1 MLAPVRRGNP
11 TVSEAGDTLNAM
23 DIVALLVGLVV
34 GLVVGFLVAWIV
46 RGSRATQ
53 NGDASLGVRLAQAEA
68 VGMERQAQIDALA
81 QRNKDLV
88 DQQERDARVVAE
100 LTPIKEVLHQMTVK
114 VNAMENEQK
123 QQHGL
128 ITQQL
133 TDSRRAGDELRA
145 TTESLAS
152 ALRSNNVKGQWG
164 EAQLRRIVEVAGLL
178 EFVDFSTQETT
189 STEGGKI
196 RPDMII
202 RLPGGRTILV
212 DAKVPFTAY
221 LEASQIPSN
230 AAGEQGAQR
239 DRLMKDHVK
248 AVRTHIDSLSSKAY
262 WDGVDGAS
270 EFVIAFVPSESLLS
284 AALELDPTVL
294 EYAFTKRVA
303 LASPVNLWAVLKTV
317 AYSWRQQVAAEQVTE
332 IIKLGQELYKRVGV
346 VASHADS
353 LRSALDKAVKS
364 YNEFAGSLERNMLT
378 TAKKFPGMDPNV
390 TLKEVPAIAAT
401 TEGFRKEELTTDE

>member
-1 MLAPVRRGNP
+1 
-11 TVSEAGDTLNAM
+11 M
-23 DIVALLVGLVV
+23 DIVALLVGLLV

-46 RGSRATQ
+46 RGSRAAQ

-68 VGMERQAQIDALA
+68 VGMERQAQIDGLA

-88 DQQERDARVVAE
+88 DQQARDARVVAE

-133 TDSRRAGDELRA
+133 TDSRRAGDDLRA

-196 RPDMII
+196 RPDMTI

-221 LEASQIPSN
+221 LEASQIPPT
-230 AAGEQGAQR
+230 ATGEQGAQR
-239 DRLMKDHVK
+239 DKLLKDHVK
-248 AVRTHIDSLSSKAY
+248 ALRAHIDNLSGKAY
-262 WDGVDGAS
+262 WDGFDGAS
-270 EFVIAFVPSESLLS
+270 EFVVAFVPSESLLS
-284 AALELDPTVL
+284 VALELDPTIL

-346 VASHADS
+346 VAGHADS
-353 LRSALDKAVKS
+353 LRAALDKAVKS

-378 TAKKFPGMDPNV
+378 TAKKFPGMDPNIS
-390 TLKEVPAIAAT
+390 LKEVPAIAAT
-401 TEGFRKEELTTDE
+401 TEGFRKEELTSDE

>member
-1 MLAPVRRGNP
+1 
-11 TVSEAGDTLNAM
+11 M

-53 NGDASLGVRLAQAEA
+53 GGDASLGVRLAQAEA

-196 RPDMII
+196 RPDMTI

-239 DRLMKDHVK
+239 ERLMKDHVK

-378 TAKKFPGMDPNV
+378 TAKKFPGMDPNIS
-390 TLKEVPAIAAT
+390 LKEVPAIAAT
-401 TEGFRKEELTTDE
+401 TEGFRKEELTSDE

>member
-1 MLAPVRRGNP
+1 MRRGNP
-11 TVSEAGDTLNAM
+11 TVSEADDTLNAM

-46 RGSRATQ
+46 RGSRAAQ

-123 QQHGL
+123 QQHGF

-189 STEGGKI
+189 NTEGGKI
-196 RPDMII
+196 RPDMTI

-378 TAKKFPGMDPNV
+378 TAKKFPGMDPNIS
-390 TLKEVPAIAAT
+390 LKEVPAIAAT
-401 TEGFRKEELTTDE
+401 TEGFRKEELTSDE

>member
-1 MLAPVRRGNP
+1 
-11 TVSEAGDTLNAM
+11 M
-23 DIVALLVGLVV
+23 DIVAVLVGLLV

-46 RGSRATQ
+46 RGSRAAQ

-68 VGMERQAQIDALA
+68 VGMERQAQIDGLA

-88 DQQERDARVVAE
+88 DQQARDARVVAE

-133 TDSRRAGDELRA
+133 TDSRRAGDDLRA

-196 RPDMII
+196 RPDMTI

-221 LEASQIPSN
+221 LEASQIPPT
-230 AAGEQGAQR
+230 ATGEQGAQR
-239 DRLMKDHVK
+239 DKLLKDHVK
-248 AVRTHIDSLSSKAY
+248 ALRAHIDNLSGKAY
-262 WDGVDGAS
+262 WDGFDGAS
-270 EFVIAFVPSESLLS
+270 EFVVAFVPSESLLS
-284 AALELDPTVL
+284 VALELDPTIL

-346 VASHADS
+346 VAGHADS
-353 LRSALDKAVKS
+353 LRAALDKAVKS

-401 TEGFRKEELTTDE
+401 TEGFRKEELTSDE

>member
-1 MLAPVRRGNP
+1 
-11 TVSEAGDTLNAM
+11 M

-196 RPDMII
+196 RPDMTI

-401 TEGFRKEELTTDE
+401 TEGFRKEELTSDE

>member
-1 MLAPVRRGNP
+1 VRRGNP
-11 TVSEAGDTLNAM
+11 PVSEAGDTLNDM

-53 NGDASLGVRLAQAEA
+53 GGDASLGVRLAQAEA

-196 RPDMII
+196 RPDMTI

-378 TAKKFPGMDPNV
+378 TAKKFPGMDPNIS
-390 TLKEVPAIAAT
+390 LKEVPAIAAT
-401 TEGFRKEELTTDE
+401 TEGFRKEELTSDE

>member
-1 MLAPVRRGNP
+1 
-11 TVSEAGDTLNAM
+11 M
-23 DIVALLVGLVV
+23 DIVALLVGAVV

-189 STEGGKI
+189 TTEGGKI
-196 RPDMII
+196 RPDMTI

-230 AAGEQGAQR
+230 ASGEQGAQR
-239 DRLMKDHVK
+239 DKLMKDHVK
-248 AVRTHIDSLSSKAY
+248 AVRAHIDSLSSKAY

-346 VASHADS
+346 VAGHADS

-390 TLKEVPAIAAT
+390 TLKEVPAITAA
-401 TEGFRKEELTTDE
+401 TEGFRKEELTSDE

>member
-1 MLAPVRRGNP
+1 
-11 TVSEAGDTLNAM
+11 M
-23 DIVALLVGLVV
+23 DIVALLVGAVV

-196 RPDMII
+196 RPDMTI

-230 AAGEQGAQR
+230 ASGEQGAQR
-239 DRLMKDHVK
+239 DKLMKDHVK
-248 AVRTHIDSLSSKAY
+248 AVRAHIDSLSSKAY

-346 VASHADS
+346 VAGHADS

-390 TLKEVPAIAAT
+390 TLKEVPAITAA
-401 TEGFRKEELTTDE
+401 TEGFRKEELTSDE

>member
-1 MLAPVRRGNP
+1 
-11 TVSEAGDTLNAM
+11 M

>member
-1 MLAPVRRGNP
+1 
-11 TVSEAGDTLNAM
+11 VSEAGVTLNAM
-23 DIVALLVGLVV
+23 DIVAVLVGLLV

-46 RGSRATQ
+46 RGSRAAQ

-68 VGMERQAQIDALA
+68 VGMERQAQIDGLA

-88 DQQERDARVVAE
+88 DQQARDARVVAE

-133 TDSRRAGDELRA
+133 TDSRRAGDDLRA

-196 RPDMII
+196 RPDMTI

-221 LEASQIPSN
+221 LEASQIPPT
-230 AAGEQGAQR
+230 ATGEQGAQR
-239 DRLMKDHVK
+239 DKLLKDHVK
-248 AVRTHIDSLSSKAY
+248 ALRAHIDNLSGKAY
-262 WDGVDGAS
+262 WDGFDGAS
-270 EFVIAFVPSESLLS
+270 EFVVAFVPSESLLS
-284 AALELDPTVL
+284 VALELDPTIL

-346 VASHADS
+346 VAGHADS
-353 LRSALDKAVKS
+353 LRAALDKAVKS

-378 TAKKFPGMDPNV
+378 TAKKFPGMDPNIS
-390 TLKEVPAIAAT
+390 LKEVPAIAAT
-401 TEGFRKEELTTDE
+401 TEGFRKEELTSDE

>member
-1 MLAPVRRGNP
+1 M
-11 TVSEAGDTLNAM
+11 VSEAGDTLNAM

-196 RPDMII
+196 RPDMTI

-401 TEGFRKEELTTDE
+401 TEGFRKEELTSDE

>member
-1 MLAPVRRGNP
+1 
-11 TVSEAGDTLNAM
+11 M
-23 DIVALLVGLVV
+23 DIVALLVGAVV

-189 STEGGKI
+189 TTEGGKI
-196 RPDMII
+196 RPDMTI

-221 LEASQIPSN
+221 LEASQISSN
-230 AAGEQGAQR
+230 ASGEQGAQR
-239 DRLMKDHVK
+239 DKLMKDHVK
-248 AVRTHIDSLSSKAY
+248 AVRAHIDSLSSKAY

-346 VASHADS
+346 VAGHADS

-390 TLKEVPAIAAT
+390 TLKEVPAIAST
-401 TEGFRKEELTTDE
+401 TEGFRKEELTSDE

>member
-1 MLAPVRRGNP
+1 
-11 TVSEAGDTLNAM
+11 M

-34 GLVVGFLVAWIV
+34 GLVVGFLIAWIV

-53 NGDASLGVRLAQAEA
+53 NDDSSLGVRLAQAEA

-189 STEGGKI
+189 TTEGGKI
-196 RPDMII
+196 RPDMTI

-239 DRLMKDHVK
+239 DKLMKDHVK
-248 AVRTHIDSLSSKAY
+248 AVRAHIDSLSSKAY

-346 VASHADS
+346 VAGHADA

-401 TEGFRKEELTTDE
+401 TEGFRKEELTSEE

>member
-1 MLAPVRRGNP
+1 MRRGNP
-11 TVSEAGDTLNAM
+11 TVSEADDTLTDM

-34 GLVVGFLVAWIV
+34 GLVVGFLLAWIV

-196 RPDMII
+196 RPDMTI

-248 AVRTHIDSLSSKAY
+248 AVRAHIDSLSSKAY

-390 TLKEVPAIAAT
+390 TLKEVPAIAST
-401 TEGFRKEELTTDE
+401 TEGFRKEELTSED

>member
-1 MLAPVRRGNP
+1 
-11 TVSEAGDTLNAM
+11 M

-46 RGSRATQ
+46 RGSRASQ

-196 RPDMII
+196 RPDMTI
-202 RLPGGRTILV
+202 RLPADVELEVRKHADRHTRTL
-212 DAKVPFTAY
+212 
-221 LEASQIPSN
+221 
-230 AAGEQGAQR
+230 AAQ
-239 DRLMKDHVK
+239 
-248 AVRTHIDSLSSKAY
+248 
-262 WDGVDGAS
+262 
-270 EFVIAFVPSESLLS
+270 
-284 AALELDPTVL
+284 VL
-294 EYAFTKRVA
+294 HY
-303 LASPVNLWAVLKTV
+303 
-317 AYSWRQQVAAEQVTE
+317 
-332 IIKLGQELYKRVGV
+332 IKLGL
-346 VASHADS
+346 
-353 LRSALDKAVKS
+353 
-364 YNEFAGSLERNMLT
+364 
-378 TAKKFPGMDPNV
+378 AKEK
-390 TLKEVPAIAAT
+390 K
-401 TEGFRKEELTTDE
+401 

>member
-1 MLAPVRRGNP
+1 
-11 TVSEAGDTLNAM
+11 
-23 DIVALLVGLVV
+23 
-34 GLVVGFLVAWIV
+34 
-46 RGSRATQ
+46 
-53 NGDASLGVRLAQAEA
+53 VRLAQAEA
-68 VGMERQAQIDALA
+68 VGMERQAQIDGLA

-88 DQQERDARVVAE
+88 DQQARDARVVAE

-133 TDSRRAGDELRA
+133 TDSRRAGDDLRA

-196 RPDMII
+196 RPDMTI

-221 LEASQIPSN
+221 LEASQIPPT
-230 AAGEQGAQR
+230 ATGEQGAQR
-239 DRLMKDHVK
+239 DKLLKDHVK
-248 AVRTHIDSLSSKAY
+248 ALRAHIDNLSGKAY
-262 WDGVDGAS
+262 WDGFDGAS
-270 EFVIAFVPSESLLS
+270 EFVVAFVPSESLLS
-284 AALELDPTVL
+284 VALELDPTIL

-346 VASHADS
+346 VAGHADS
-353 LRSALDKAVKS
+353 LRAALDKAVKS

-401 TEGFRKEELTTDE
+401 TEGFRKEELTSDE

>member
-1 MLAPVRRGNP
+1 
-11 TVSEAGDTLNAM
+11 M

-133 TDSRRAGDELRA
+133 TDSRRAGDDLRA

-196 RPDMII
+196 RPDMTI

-221 LEASQIPSN
+221 LEASQIPPT
-230 AAGEQGAQR
+230 ATGEQGAHR
-239 DRLMKDHVK
+239 AKLPKDQAK
-248 AVRTHIDSLSSKAY
+248 ALRAHIDNLSGKAY
-262 WDGVDGAS
+262 WDGFDGAS
-270 EFVIAFVPSESLLS
+270 EFVVAFVPSESLLS
-284 AALELDPTVL
+284 VALELDPTIL

-346 VASHADS
+346 VAGHADS
-353 LRSALDKAVKS
+353 LRAALDKAVKS

-378 TAKKFPGMDPNV
+378 TAKKFPGMDPNIS
-390 TLKEVPAIAAT
+390 LKEVPAIAAT
-401 TEGFRKEELTTDE
+401 TEGFRKEELTSDE

>member
-1 MLAPVRRGNP
+1 M
-11 TVSEAGDTLNAM
+11 SEAGVTLNAK
-23 DIVALLVGLVV
+23 DIVALLVGLLV

-46 RGSRATQ
+46 RGSRAAQ

-68 VGMERQAQIDALA
+68 VGMERQAQIDGLA

-88 DQQERDARVVAE
+88 DQQARDARVVAE

-133 TDSRRAGDELRA
+133 TDSRRAGDDLRA

-196 RPDMII
+196 RPDMTI

-221 LEASQIPSN
+221 LEASQIPPI
-230 AAGEQGAQR
+230 ATGEQGAQR
-239 DRLMKDHVK
+239 DKLLKDHVK
-248 AVRTHIDSLSSKAY
+248 ALRAHIDNLSGKAY
-262 WDGVDGAS
+262 WDGFDGAS
-270 EFVIAFVPSESLLS
+270 EFVVAFVPSESLLS
-284 AALELDPTVL
+284 VALELDPTIL

-346 VASHADS
+346 VAGHADS
-353 LRSALDKAVKS
+353 LRAALDKAVKS

-378 TAKKFPGMDPNV
+378 TAKKFPGMDPNIS
-390 TLKEVPAIAAT
+390 LKEVPAIAAT
-401 TEGFRKEELTTDE
+401 TEGFRKEELTSDE

>member
-1 MLAPVRRGNP
+1 
-11 TVSEAGDTLNAM
+11 VSEAGVTLNAM
-23 DIVALLVGLVV
+23 DIVALLVGLLV

-46 RGSRATQ
+46 RGSRAAQ

-68 VGMERQAQIDALA
+68 VGMERQAQIDGLA

-88 DQQERDARVVAE
+88 DQQARDARVVAE

-133 TDSRRAGDELRA
+133 TDSRRAGDDLRA

-196 RPDMII
+196 RPDMTI

-221 LEASQIPSN
+221 LEASQIPPT
-230 AAGEQGAQR
+230 ATGEQGAQR
-239 DRLMKDHVK
+239 DKLLKDHVK
-248 AVRTHIDSLSSKAY
+248 ALRAHIDNLSGKAY
-262 WDGVDGAS
+262 WDGFDGAS
-270 EFVIAFVPSESLLS
+270 EFVVAFVPSESLLS
-284 AALELDPTVL
+284 VALELDPTIL

-346 VASHADS
+346 VAGHADS
-353 LRSALDKAVKS
+353 LRAALDKAVKS

-378 TAKKFPGMDPNV
+378 TAKKFPGMDPNIS
-390 TLKEVPAIAAT
+390 LKEVPAIAAT
-401 TEGFRKEELTTDE
+401 TEGFRKEELTSDE

>member
-1 MLAPVRRGNP
+1 
-11 TVSEAGDTLNAM
+11 
-23 DIVALLVGLVV
+23 
-34 GLVVGFLVAWIV
+34 
-46 RGSRATQ
+46 
-53 NGDASLGVRLAQAEA
+53 
-68 VGMERQAQIDALA
+68 
-81 QRNKDLV
+81 
-88 DQQERDARVVAE
+88 
-100 LTPIKEVLHQMTVK
+100 
-114 VNAMENEQK
+114 
-123 QQHGL
+123 
-128 ITQQL
+128 
-133 TDSRRAGDELRA
+133 
-145 TTESLAS
+145 
-152 ALRSNNVKGQWG
+152 
-164 EAQLRRIVEVAGLL
+164 
-178 EFVDFSTQETT
+178 
-189 STEGGKI
+189 
-196 RPDMII
+196 
-202 RLPGGRTILV
+202 LV

-230 AAGEQGAQR
+230 ASGEQGAQR
-239 DRLMKDHVK
+239 DKLMKDHVK
-248 AVRTHIDSLSSKAY
+248 AVRAHIDSLSSKAY

-346 VASHADS
+346 VAGHADS

-390 TLKEVPAIAAT
+390 TLKEVPAITAA
-401 TEGFRKEELTTDE
+401 TEGFRKEELTSDE

>member
-1 MLAPVRRGNP
+1 VRRGNP

-196 RPDMII
+196 RPDMTI

-248 AVRTHIDSLSSKAY
+248 AVRAHIDSLSSKAY

-378 TAKKFPGMDPNV
+378 TAKKFPGMDPNIS
-390 TLKEVPAIAAT
+390 LKEVPAIAAT
-401 TEGFRKEELTTDE
+401 TDGFRKEELTSDE

>member
-1 MLAPVRRGNP
+1 
-11 TVSEAGDTLNAM
+11 M

-196 RPDMII
+196 RPDMTI
-202 RLPGGRTILV
+202 RLPGGRSILV

-239 DRLMKDHVK
+239 ERLMKDHVK
-248 AVRTHIDSLSSKAY
+248 AVRAHIDSLSSKAY

-332 IIKLGQELYKRVGV
+332 IIKLGQELYQRVGV

-401 TEGFRKEELTTDE
+401 TEGFRKEELTSDE

>member
-1 MLAPVRRGNP
+1 
-11 TVSEAGDTLNAM
+11 M
-23 DIVALLVGLVV
+23 DILALLVGLVV

-189 STEGGKI
+189 TTEGGKI
-196 RPDMII
+196 RPDMTI

-239 DRLMKDHVK
+239 DKLMKDHVK
-248 AVRTHIDSLSSKAY
+248 AVRAHIDSLSSKAY

-346 VASHADS
+346 VAGHADS

-390 TLKEVPAIAAT
+390 TLKEVPAITAA
-401 TEGFRKEELTTDE
+401 TEGFRKEELTSDE

>member
-1 MLAPVRRGNP
+1 MRRGNP
-11 TVSEAGDTLNAM
+11 TVSEADDTLTDM

-34 GLVVGFLVAWIV
+34 GLVVGFLLAWIV

-196 RPDMII
+196 RPDMTI

-248 AVRTHIDSLSSKAY
+248 AVRAHIDSLSSKAY

-401 TEGFRKEELTTDE
+401 TEGFRKEELTSDE

>member
-1 MLAPVRRGNP
+1 
-11 TVSEAGDTLNAM
+11 M
-23 DIVALLVGLVV
+23 DIVALLVGAVV

-46 RGSRATQ
+46 RGSRAAQ

-189 STEGGKI
+189 TTEGGKI
-196 RPDMII
+196 RPDMTI

-239 DRLMKDHVK
+239 DKLMKDHVK
-248 AVRTHIDSLSSKAY
+248 AVRAHIDSLSSKAY

-346 VASHADS
+346 VAGHADS
-353 LRSALDKAVKS
+353 LRSALDKAVRS

-390 TLKEVPAIAAT
+390 TLKEVPAITAA
-401 TEGFRKEELTTDE
+401 TEGFRKEELTSDE

>member
-1 MLAPVRRGNP
+1 
-11 TVSEAGDTLNAM
+11 M
-23 DIVALLVGLVV
+23 DIVAVLVGLLV

-46 RGSRATQ
+46 RGSRAAQ

-68 VGMERQAQIDALA
+68 VGMERQAQIDGLA

-88 DQQERDARVVAE
+88 DQQARDARVVAE

-133 TDSRRAGDELRA
+133 TDSRRAGDDLRA

-196 RPDMII
+196 RPDMTI

-221 LEASQIPSN
+221 LEASQIPPT
-230 AAGEQGAQR
+230 ATGEQGAQR
-239 DRLMKDHVK
+239 DKLLKDHVK
-248 AVRTHIDSLSSKAY
+248 ALRAHIDNLSGKAY
-262 WDGVDGAS
+262 WDGFDGAS
-270 EFVIAFVPSESLLS
+270 EFVVAFVPSESLLS
-284 AALELDPTVL
+284 VALELDPTIL

-346 VASHADS
+346 VAGHADS
-353 LRSALDKAVKS
+353 LRAALDKAVKS

-378 TAKKFPGMDPNV
+378 TAKKFPGMDPNIS
-390 TLKEVPAIAAT
+390 LKEVPAIAAT
-401 TEGFRKEELTTDE
+401 TEGFRKEELTSDE

>member
-1 MLAPVRRGNP
+1 VRRGNP
-11 TVSEAGDTLNAM
+11 TVSEADDTLNAM

-46 RGSRATQ
+46 RGSRAAQ

-123 QQHGL
+123 QQHGF

-189 STEGGKI
+189 NTEGGKI
-196 RPDMII
+196 RPDMTI

-378 TAKKFPGMDPNV
+378 TAKKFPGMDPNIS
-390 TLKEVPAIAAT
+390 LKEVPAIAAT
-401 TEGFRKEELTTDE
+401 TEGFRKEELTSDE

>member
-1 MLAPVRRGNP
+1 
-11 TVSEAGDTLNAM
+11 M
-23 DIVALLVGLVV
+23 DIVALLVGAVV

-189 STEGGKI
+189 TTEGGKI
-196 RPDMII
+196 RPDMTI

-230 AAGEQGAQR
+230 ASGEQGAQR
-239 DRLMKDHVK
+239 DKLMKDHVK
-248 AVRTHIDSLSSKAY
+248 AVRAHIDSLSSKAY

>member
-1 MLAPVRRGNP
+1 
-11 TVSEAGDTLNAM
+11 M
-23 DIVALLVGLVV
+23 DIVALLVGAVV

-46 RGSRATQ
+46 RGSRAAQ

-189 STEGGKI
+189 TTEGGKI
-196 RPDMII
+196 RPDMTI

-230 AAGEQGAQR
+230 ASGEQGAQR
-239 DRLMKDHVK
+239 DKLMKDHVK
-248 AVRTHIDSLSSKAY
+248 AVRAHIDSLSSKAY

-346 VASHADS
+346 VAGHADS

-390 TLKEVPAIAAT
+390 TLKEVPAITAA
-401 TEGFRKEELTTDE
+401 TEGFRKEELTSDE

>member
-1 MLAPVRRGNP
+1 
-11 TVSEAGDTLNAM
+11 M

-196 RPDMII
+196 RPDMTI

>member
-1 MLAPVRRGNP
+1 
-11 TVSEAGDTLNAM
+11 M

-34 GLVVGFLVAWIV
+34 GLVVGFLLAWIV

-196 RPDMII
+196 RPDMTI

-248 AVRTHIDSLSSKAY
+248 AVRAHIDSLSSKAY

-390 TLKEVPAIAAT
+390 TLKEVPAIAST
-401 TEGFRKEELTTDE
+401 TEGFRKEELTSED

>member
-1 MLAPVRRGNP
+1 
-11 TVSEAGDTLNAM
+11 M

-196 RPDMII
+196 RPDMTI

-239 DRLMKDHVK
+239 ERLMKDHVK

-401 TEGFRKEELTTDE
+401 TEGFRKEELTSDE

>member
-1 MLAPVRRGNP
+1 
-11 TVSEAGDTLNAM
+11 M
-23 DIVALLVGLVV
+23 DIVALLVGLLV

-46 RGSRATQ
+46 RGSRAAQ

-68 VGMERQAQIDALA
+68 VGMERQAQIDGLA
-81 QRNKDLV
+81 QRNADLIE
-88 DQQERDARVVAE
+88 QQQRDARVVAE

-133 TDSRRAGDELRA
+133 TDSRRAGDDLRA

-196 RPDMII
+196 RPDMTI

-221 LEASQIPSN
+221 LEASQIPPT
-230 AAGEQGAQR
+230 ATGEQGAQR
-239 DRLMKDHVK
+239 DKLLKDHVK
-248 AVRTHIDSLSSKAY
+248 ALRAHIDNLSGKAY
-262 WDGVDGAS
+262 WDGFDGAS
-270 EFVIAFVPSESLLS
+270 EFVVAFVPSESLLS
-284 AALELDPTVL
+284 VALELDPTIL

-346 VASHADS
+346 VAGHADS
-353 LRSALDKAVKS
+353 LRAALDKAVKS

-378 TAKKFPGMDPNV
+378 TAKKFPGMDPNIG
-390 TLKEVPAIAAT
+390 LKEVPAIAAA
-401 TEGFRKEELTTDE
+401 TEGFRKEELTSDE

>member
-1 MLAPVRRGNP
+1 
-11 TVSEAGDTLNAM
+11 M

-46 RGSRATQ
+46 RGSRAAQ

-196 RPDMII
+196 RPDMTI

-230 AAGEQGAQR
+230 ASGEQGAQR
-239 DRLMKDHVK
+239 EKLLKDHVK
-248 AVRTHIDSLSSKAY
+248 ALRAHIDSLSGKAY
-262 WDGVDGAS
+262 WDGFDGAS
-270 EFVIAFVPSESLLS
+270 EFVVAFVPSESLLS
-284 AALELDPTVL
+284 VALELDPTIL

-317 AYSWRQQVAAEQVTE
+317 AYSWRQQVAADQVTE

-346 VASHADS
+346 VAGHADA
-353 LRSALDKAVKS
+353 LRAALDKAVKS

-401 TEGFRKEELTTDE
+401 TEGFRKEELTNEQ

>member
-1 MLAPVRRGNP
+1 
-11 TVSEAGDTLNAM
+11 M
-23 DIVALLVGLVV
+23 DIVALLIGLLV

-68 VGMERQAQIDALA
+68 VGMERQAQIVALA

-196 RPDMII
+196 RPDMTI

-230 AAGEQGAQR
+230 AGGEQGAQR
-239 DRLMKDHVK
+239 EKLLKDHVK
-248 AVRTHIDSLSSKAY
+248 ALRAHIDSLSGKAY
-262 WDGVDGAS
+262 WDGFDGAS
-270 EFVIAFVPSESLLS
+270 EFVVAFVPSESLLS
-284 AALELDPTVL
+284 VALELDPTIL
-294 EYAFTKRVA
+294 EYAFMKRVA

-346 VASHADS
+346 VAGHADS

-390 TLKEVPAIAAT
+390 TLKEAPAIAST
-401 TEGFRKEELTTDE
+401 TEGFRKEELTREE

>member
-1 MLAPVRRGNP
+1 VRRGNP

-196 RPDMII
+196 RPDMTI

-239 DRLMKDHVK
+239 ERLMKDHVK
-248 AVRTHIDSLSSKAY
+248 AVRAHIDSLSSKAY